1 MTLSGNTLALDEEA
15 RISARRIFSL
25 IANEL
30 QQVEIEFER
39 QARSNVQVIAY
50 LGDYLRKSGGK
61 RVRPAL
67 TILANYAVGGEG
79 GRYNS
84 IRMAT
89 VMEFLHTATLVHDDI
104 IDKADTRRNRPT
116 VNALYGN
123 ETAVLMGDWLYMSAF
138 ETSLAERSLP
148 ILDILT
154 SVTRKMTEGE
164 ILQLTLLGRADVSE
178 AQYLDVLQRK
188 TAYLFSASCEIGG
201 ILGGA
206 SETEQRA
213 LREYGLNLGTAFQLI
228 DDLLDFTSTEA
239 VLGKASGADLLG
251 GKVTLPLIYLR
262 DSNPSVLEMVQR
274 VLRDG
279 SYETVSQQELFEALR
294 SRDGR
299 GSADGRGVDG
309 RGVDGLSSTD
319 DLGSTNGLNSTNSVS
334 STEGFSRDGTNSL
347 SSTNALE
354 RARAL
359 ADEYAEN
366 ARAALDSLPDSEY
379 CDSLRELPSY
389 ILNRDR

>member
-1 MTLSGNTLALDEEA
+1 MTTSGNTIALDEEA
-15 RISARRIFSL
+15 RISARRIFSI

-30 QQVEIEFER
+30 LQVELEFER
-39 QARSNVQVIAY
+39 QARSNVQVIDY
-50 LGDYLRKSGGK
+50 LGEYLRASGGK

-67 TILANYAVGGEG
+67 TILSTYAAGGDG
-79 GRYNS
+79 ARYNT

-89 VMEFLHTATLVHDDI
+89 VMEFLHTATLVHDDV
-104 IDKADTRRNRPT
+104 IDKADMRRKRPT

-164 ILQLTLLGRADVSE
+164 LLQLTLLGDAAISE
-178 AQYLDVLQRK
+178 AQYFDVLKRK

-206 SETEQRA
+206 SEQQQTA
-213 LREYGLNLGTAFQLI
+213 LRDYGLNLGTAFQLI
-228 DDLLDFTSTEA
+228 DDLLDFTSSEEA
-239 VLGKASGADLLG
+239 LGKAAGADLLG

-262 DSNPSVLEMVQR
+262 EAEPKSLEMVQA

-279 SYETVSQQELFEALR
+279 KYSSVKQADLLEAITR
-294 SRDGR
+294 TG
-299 GSADGRGVDG
+299 
-309 RGVDGLSSTD
+309 
-319 DLGSTNGLNSTNSVS
+319 
-334 STEGFSRDGTNSL
+334 
-347 SSTNALE
+347 ALE
-354 RARAL
+354 RARGR
-359 ADEYAEN
+359 ADEYAED
-366 ARAALDSLPDSEY
+366 ARAALENLPDSEY
-379 CDSLRELPSY
+379 CDSLRALPTY
-389 ILNRDR
+389 ILDRDR